1 MPIKGEHV
9 AFLGSGASASDAV
22 ALILGA
28 PFDGTTS
35 FTPGT
40 RFGPNRI
47 REASIGLET
56 YSPALDRSLEH
67 VPICDLGD
75 LELPFGDVPE
85 ALEQIEGALR
95 SLMATGA
102 FPVLLGG
109 EHLVTLPAVRA
120 CHSLHRDLAVVQLD
134 AHADLRD
141 AYLGQE
147 DSHATVMRRSGEV
160 VGPDSVFQIGIRSGT
175 REEFAF
181 GRARSGGFVQD
192 VLEGARSAAERLR
205 DRPVYLTIDIDVVD
219 PAFAPG
225 TGTPEPGG
233 CSSSELLEAMSE
245 LLELNVV
252 AMDVVEVNPMVDIG
266 FTTSILGAKVVREG
280 ILMFADKRGE
290 SNGW

>member
-1 MPIKGEHV
+1 MPVRFERV
-9 AFLGSGASASDAV
+9 AFLGSGAARSEAEV
-22 ALILGA
+22 LILGA

-35 FTPGT
+35 FQPGT

-56 YSPALDRSLEH
+56 YSPALDKSLEH
-67 VPICDLGD
+67 VAICDLGD

-85 ALEQIEGALR
+85 ALEQIEGAFR
-95 SLMATGA
+95 AIISTGA

-120 CHSLHRDLAVVQLD
+120 CQSVHRDLAIVQFD
-134 AHADLRD
+134 AHADLRTD
-141 AYLGQE
+141 YLGLE

-160 VGPDSVFQIGIRSGT
+160 VGPDSIFQIGIRSGT

-181 GRARSGGFVQD
+181 GRARSGAFVQN
-192 VLEGARSAAERLR
+192 VLEGARSVAERLG

-219 PAFAPG
+219 PGFAPG

-233 CSSSELLEAMSE
+233 CSSAELLEALVE
-245 LLELNVV
+245 LAELNVI
-252 AMDVVEVNPMVDIG
+252 AMDVVEVNPMVDSG
-266 FTTSILGAKVVREG
+266 VTTSILAAKVVREG
-280 ILMFADKRGE
+280 ILLFER
-290 SNGW
+290 